1 MAKLYK
7 PPNADGLK
15 QVNPARTGK
24 SSSPEAAKWK
34 AKAFELMAESKIG
47 VVLLAGG
54 QGRLFQ
60 FVERIPIEHIYPKSS

>member
-1 MAKLYK
+1 MYK

-54 QGRLFQ
+54 QGRLSWFL
-60 FVERIPIEHIYPKSS
+60 EGIRIEYIRKKVS